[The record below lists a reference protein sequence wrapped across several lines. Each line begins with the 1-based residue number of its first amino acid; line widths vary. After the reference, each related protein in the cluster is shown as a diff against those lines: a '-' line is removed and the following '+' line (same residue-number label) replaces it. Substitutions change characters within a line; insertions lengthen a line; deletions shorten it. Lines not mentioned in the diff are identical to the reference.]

1 MPTPEEVYKRSLD
14 ATVSNNTANVQW
26 NKPATFLK
34 AIPEQKQTWDDI
46 WLKFMESEE
55 YAACSQEELF
65 STYSKWLE
73 ANYKAP
79 VRK

>member
-1 MPTPEEVYKRSLD
+1 MPKPEEIYKRSQERNNID
-14 ATVSNNTANVQW
+14 TTITKHMVYPVKAESINTV
-26 NKPATFLK
+26 K
-34 AIPEQKQTWDDI
+34 ETWDSI
-46 WLKFMESEE
+46 WLSYMESEE

-79 VRK
+79 VRR

>member
-1 MPTPEEVYKRSLD
+1 MPTPEEIYNLSQERNNIDTTITKHMVYPVASSEC
-14 ATVSNNTANVQW
+14 V
-26 NKPATFLK
+26 KPVK
-34 AIPEQKQTWDDI
+34 ETWDSI
-46 WLKFMESEE
+46 WLSYMESEE